1 MQSQEQPVEILNRD
15 PEEIYTIIR
24 KIGEGGSGSIYAV
37 QKKITRENF
46 ALKRIPV
53 KNEKHSLAIL
63 NEIRITQVSHN
74 ENVVNYFESYS
85 FNDYLWIIV
94 ELMRGSLT
102 ELVTERAGDI
112 PEELI
117 SYICR
122 EILKGIDCL
131 HSSMRL
137 HRDIK
142 SDNILLGAEGQIK
155 LGDFG
160 YAAQLTSEQDH
171 QEHYGGHT

>member
-1 MQSQEQPVEILNRD
+1 MHRD

-24 KIGEGGSGSIYAV
+24 KIGEGGSGSIFAV
-37 QKKITRENF
+37 QNKITRQHF
-46 ALKRIPV
+46 ALKRIPI
-53 KNEKHSLAIL
+53 KSDKHCKLIL
-63 NEIRITQVSHN
+63 NEIRITQLSHN
-74 ENVVNYFESYS
+74 DNVVNYFESYS
-85 FNDYLWIIV
+85 FRDYLWIIV

-102 ELVTERAGDI
+102 EQVTEMLGDI

-131 HSSMRL
+131 HSNMRL

-142 SDNILLGAEGQIK
+142 SDNILLGAQGQIK

-160 YAAQLTSEQDH
+160 YAVQLTSE
-171 QEHYGGHT
+171 HYGRNS